1 MNKYDGIDEKIVLNV
16 KIYARRL
23 KKRMNFNSVE
33 IDDLEQDLM
42 CEILSCIDKFD
53 KNYGNLDHFIRKVL
67 NRRSTNLLKSYICKK
82 RHLMFPISEYNDE
95 VQNSVTNDL
104 LYRYNYSL
112 EKKVDYSNL
121 IEKLPAKYKLLYK
134 LMADGYSSVEI
145 SKITDISRTTVS
157 RKLKE
162 LLYMLHYLNDDSKKL
177 FCFIVHLGE
186 KMKEI
191 REVERLSVKELSEL
205 PVYDLSDLNEQV
217 LKLIVHT
224 KEIKEKF
231 EDALNLRFSE
241 VVRNNLR
248 SENRDTGTTK
258 FIENGFQIIA
268 EVPKKVTWDSEK
280 IDVIIKNISEVKR
293 KNIIKT
299 THVIDERK
307 YQQLTPE
314 DQLIF
319 ADARTVTPGKTKF
332 KITIPN
338 SEEV

>member
-1 MNKYDGIDEKIVLNV
+1 MSRFQVYRDIKRVAKFIQINSDSTDQNLN
-16 KIYARRL
+16 Y
-23 KKRMNFNSVE
+23 
-33 IDDLEQDLM
+33 
-42 CEILSCIDKFD
+42 
-53 KNYGNLDHFIRKVL
+53 
-67 NRRSTNLLKSYICKK
+67 LLW
-82 RHLMFPISEYNDE
+82 
-95 VQNSVTNDL
+95 
-104 LYRYNYSL
+104 
-112 EKKVDYSNL
+112 
-121 IEKLPAKYKLLYK
+121 
-134 LMADGYSSVEI
+134 
-145 SKITDISRTTVS
+145 
-157 RKLKE
+157 RKL
-162 LLYMLHYLNDDSKKL
+162 
-177 FCFIVHLGE
+177 

-241 VVRNNLR
+241 TVRNNLR
-248 SENRDTGTTK
+248 CENRDTGTTK

-314 DQLIF
+314 DQRIF